1 MWTGFKIDEFMFE
14 GKKATVICPK
24 EPDKNGR
31 WLMKTE
37 WFTAFQNAEK
47 ALVEK
52 GFHLTFLENTY
63 RWCPEEDYHRR
74 ARFQEYVVE
83 KYGLSKK
90 CALVGMSAGGASS
103 CIYAG
108 MYPENVSA
116 LYLDAPVMNF
126 LSCPMGLG
134 NAHCTTQEQF
144 HKYTGLSLIDL
155 LNYRQHPID
164 QKEILLKH
172 NMPIILVCG
181 DSDEVVP
188 YEENGKYLYDYYTE
202 NGGKIELILKPG
214 CGHHPHGLDD
224 PTPIV
229 EFIEQY
235 SN

>member
-1 MWTGFKIDEFMFE
+1 MWTGFKIDEFLFE
-14 GKKATVICPK
+14 GQKATVICPK
-24 EPDKNGR
+24 EPDKDGR
-31 WLMKTE
+31 WLMKAE

-52 GFHLTFLENTY
+52 GFYLTFLQNPCI
-63 RWCPEEDYHRR
+63 WCSDEDYHRR
-74 ARFQEYVVE
+74 ARFQDFIVE
-83 KYGLSKK
+83 KYNLAKK
-90 CALVGMSAGGASS
+90 CTMVGMSAGGAISAK
-103 CIYAG
+103 YAG
-108 MYPENVSA
+108 MYPQNVSV

-134 NAHCTTQEQF
+134 MAECVTAEKF
-144 HKYTGLSLIDL
+144 HNHTGISLSEL

-164 QKEILLKH
+164 QKEIILKN

-188 YEENGKYLYDYYTE
+188 YEENGKVLYDYYTE
-202 NGGKIELILKPG
+202 NGGTIKLILKPG